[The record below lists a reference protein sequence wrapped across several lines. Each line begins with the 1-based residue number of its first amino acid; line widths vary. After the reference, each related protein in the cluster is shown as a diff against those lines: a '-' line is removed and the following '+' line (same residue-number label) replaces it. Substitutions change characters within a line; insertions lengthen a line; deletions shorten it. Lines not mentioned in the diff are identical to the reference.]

1 LKKSSKKLLLAGAR
15 AFERAWAQI
24 QKSFLVLF
32 FKKELLFL
40 AFPRLDCFASLAMT
54 PGWGWRRG

>member
-15 AFERAWAQI
+15 AFERAQAQI

-32 FKKELLFL
+32 FKKEPLVLPFRDL
-40 AFPRLDCFASLAMT
+40 IASLRAQ
-54 PGWGWRRG
+54 